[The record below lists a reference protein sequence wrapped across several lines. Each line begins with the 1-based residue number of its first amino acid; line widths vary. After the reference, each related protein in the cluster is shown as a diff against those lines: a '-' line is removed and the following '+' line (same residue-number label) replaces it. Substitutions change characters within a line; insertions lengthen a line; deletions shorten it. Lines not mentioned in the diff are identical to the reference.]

1 MKKTVK
7 AELRAK
13 SADDLQV
20 LAKAARETLMKGR
33 FAKSA
38 EGKAIT
44 MQQRV
49 QRRQVARLETL
60 IAEKNAEKKSAAAQ
74 AGAKKPGAK

>member
-1 MKKTVK
+1 MKKSNK

-13 SADDLQV
+13 SVEDLQA
-20 LAKAARETLMKGR
+20 LAKAARESLMKAR

-60 IAEKNAEKKSAAAQ
+60 IAEKKSAAAK
-74 AGAKKPGAK
+74 AGAK

>member
-13 SADDLQV
+13 SAEDLQA
-20 LAKAARETLMKGR
+20 LAKAARDTLMKGR

-49 QRRQVARLETL
+49 QRRQVARLETM
-60 IAEKNAEKKSAAAQ
+60 IAEKAAVKS
-74 AGAKKPGAK
+74 GAKPGAK

>member
-1 MKKTVK
+1 MKKTVI

-13 SADDLQV
+13 SAEDLEALV
-20 LAKAARETLMKGR
+20 KSARDTLMKGR

-60 IAEKNAEKKSAAAQ
+60 ISQKKSAAK
-74 AGAKKPGAK
+74 AGAK

>member
-1 MKKTVK
+1 MKKSNK

-13 SADDLQV
+13 SVEDLQALV
-20 LAKAARETLMKGR
+20 KAARENLMKAR

-60 IAEKNAEKKSAAAQ
+60 IAEKKSAAK
-74 AGAKKPGAK
+74 AGAK

>member
-1 MKKTVK
+1 MKKTVI

-13 SADDLQV
+13 SAEDLTV
-20 LAKAARETLMKGR
+20 LVKNARETLMKGR

-60 IAEKNAEKKSAAAQ
+60 ISEKKSAAK
-74 AGAKKPGAK
+74 AGAK

>member
-1 MKKTVK
+1 MKKTAK

-20 LAKAARETLMKGR
+20 LVKAARDTLMKGR

-49 QRRQVARLETL
+49 QRRQVARLETM
-60 IAEKNAEKKSAAAQ
+60 IAEKKSAAK
-74 AGAKKPGAK
+74 AGAK

>member
-1 MKKTVK
+1 MKKSNK

-13 SADDLQV
+13 SLDDLQA

-38 EGKAIT
+38 EGKAIS

-49 QRRQVARLETL
+49 QRRQVARLETM
-60 IAEKNAEKKSAAAQ
+60 IAEKKSAAK
-74 AGAKKPGAK
+74 AGAK

>member
-1 MKKTVK
+1 MKKTAK

-13 SADDLQV
+13 TTEDLQV
-20 LAKAARETLMKGR
+20 QVKTAREVLMKGR

-49 QRRQVARLETL
+49 QRRQVARLETM
-60 IAEKNAEKKSAAAQ
+60 IAEKKSAAK
-74 AGAKKPGAK
+74 AGAK

>member
-1 MKKTVK
+1 MKKTVL

-20 LAKAARETLMKGR
+20 LAKAARETLMKAR

-49 QRRQVARLETL
+49 QRRQVARLESL
-60 IAEKNAEKKSAAAQ
+60 IAEKKSAAAQ

>member
-1 MKKTVK
+1 MKKSAI

-13 SADDLQV
+13 SAEDLTV
-20 LAKAARETLMKGR
+20 LVKNARETLMKGR

-60 IAEKNAEKKSAAAQ
+60 ISEKKSVAK
-74 AGAKKPGAK
+74 AGAK

>member
-1 MKKTVK
+1 MKKTAI

-13 SADDLQV
+13 SAEDLQV
-20 LAKAARETLMKGR
+20 LVKTARETLMKGR

-60 IAEKNAEKKSAAAQ
+60 IAEKKSAAK
-74 AGAKKPGAK
+74 AGAK

>member
-1 MKKTVK
+1 MKKTAK

-13 SADDLQV
+13 TTEDLQV
-20 LAKAARETLMKGR
+20 LVKSARDTLMKGR

-49 QRRQVARLETL
+49 QRRQVARLESM
-60 IAEKNAEKKSAAAQ
+60 IAEKNAAAVKASV
-74 AGAKKPGAK
+74 KPGAK

>member
-1 MKKTVK
+1 MKKSAI

-13 SADDLQV
+13 SAEDLTV
-20 LAKAARETLMKGR
+20 LVKNARETLMKGR

-60 IAEKNAEKKSAAAQ
+60 ISEKKSAAK
-74 AGAKKPGAK
+74 AGAK

>member
-1 MKKTVK
+1 MKKTVI

-13 SADDLQV
+13 SAEDLQV
-20 LAKAARETLMKGR
+20 LVKSARETLMKGR

-38 EGKAIT
+38 EGKSIT

-60 IAEKNAEKKSAAAQ
+60 ISEKKSVAK
-74 AGAKKPGAK
+74 AGAK

>member
-1 MKKTVK
+1 MKKSNK

-13 SADDLQV
+13 SAEDLQALV
-20 LAKAARETLMKGR
+20 KSARDTLMKGR

-49 QRRQVARLETL
+49 QRRQVARLETM
-60 IAEKNAEKKSAAAQ
+60 IAEKKSAAAQ

>member
-13 SADDLQV
+13 SADDLQA
-20 LAKAARETLMKGR
+20 LAKSARETLMKGR

-60 IAEKNAEKKSAAAQ
+60 IAEKKSAAAQ

>member
-1 MKKTVK
+1 MKKTAI

-13 SADDLQV
+13 SVEDLQV
-20 LAKAARETLMKGR
+20 LAKNARDTLMKGR

-60 IAEKNAEKKSAAAQ
+60 ISEKKSAAK
-74 AGAKKPGAK
+74 AGAK

>member
-49 QRRQVARLETL
+49 QRRQVARLETM
-60 IAEKNAEKKSAAAQ
+60 IAEKKSAAAQ

>member
-1 MKKTVK
+1 MKKTAK

-13 SADDLQV
+13 TADDLQV
-20 LAKAARETLMKGR
+20 LAKAARDTLMKGR

-49 QRRQVARLETL
+49 QRRQIARLETM
-60 IAEKNAEKKSAAAQ
+60 IAEKKSAAAK
-74 AGAKKPGAK
+74 AGAKPGAK

>member
-1 MKKTVK
+1 MKKSNK

-13 SADDLQV
+13 SVEDLAA
-20 LAKAARETLMKGR
+20 LAKSARDTLMKGR

-49 QRRQVARLETL
+49 QRRQVARLETM
-60 IAEKNAEKKSAAAQ
+60 IAEKKSAAAQ
-74 AGAKKPGAK
+74 AGAKPGAK

>member
-1 MKKTVK
+1 MKKTAL

-13 SADDLQV
+13 SAEDLQV
-20 LAKAARETLMKGR
+20 LAKAARETLMKAR

-60 IAEKNAEKKSAAAQ
+60 VAEKTAEKKSAAAQ

>member
-1 MKKTVK
+1 MKKTAL

-13 SADDLQV
+13 SAEDLQV
-20 LAKAARETLMKGR
+20 LAKAARETLMKAR

-49 QRRQVARLETL
+49 QRRQVARLESM
-60 IAEKNAEKKSAAAQ
+60 IAEKKSAAAQ

>member
-1 MKKTVK
+1 MKKTVI

-13 SADDLQV
+13 SAEDLQV
-20 LAKAARETLMKGR
+20 LVKSARETLMKGR

-60 IAEKNAEKKSAAAQ
+60 ISEKKSVAK
-74 AGAKKPGAK
+74 AGAK

>member
-1 MKKTVK
+1 MKKSNK

-13 SADDLQV
+13 SVEDLQALV
-20 LAKAARETLMKGR
+20 KSARENLMKAR

-60 IAEKNAEKKSAAAQ
+60 IAEKKSAAAK
-74 AGAKKPGAK
+74 AGAK

>member
-1 MKKTVK
+1 MKKTVI

-13 SADDLQV
+13 SAEDLQV
-20 LAKAARETLMKGR
+20 LVKSARETLMKGR

-60 IAEKNAEKKSAAAQ
+60 ISEKKSAAK
-74 AGAKKPGAK
+74 AGAK

>member
-1 MKKTVK
+1 MKKSNK
-7 AELRAK
+7 AELRSK
-13 SADDLQV
+13 SVEDLQA
-20 LAKAARETLMKGR
+20 LAKAARESLMKAR

-60 IAEKNAEKKSAAAQ
+60 IAEKKSAAAK
-74 AGAKKPGAK
+74 AGAK

>member
-1 MKKTVK
+1 MKKSNK

-13 SADDLQV
+13 TVDDL
-20 LAKAARETLMKGR
+20 KALVKTARENLMKAR

-60 IAEKNAEKKSAAAQ
+60 IAEKKKAAAK
-74 AGAKKPGAK
+74 AGAK